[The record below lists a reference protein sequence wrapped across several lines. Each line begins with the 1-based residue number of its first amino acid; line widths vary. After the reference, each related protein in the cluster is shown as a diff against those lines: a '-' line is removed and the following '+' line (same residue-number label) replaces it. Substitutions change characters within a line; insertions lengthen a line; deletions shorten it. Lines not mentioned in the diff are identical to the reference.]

1 MAETSVPLS
10 SAPGKRPAPIPVCVT
25 PLEQVF
31 ARLSDWRK
39 ARGKV
44 YPLVTLLVVVLTGLM
59 CGQLGPTAIAEWCA
73 ELPFLTR
80 VAMGLPLGRRPSA
93 MMLCRLLWKLD
104 PEELETLL
112 RLWISEVN
120 VQLARTH
127 HRQRMAQTA
136 LDGKAQRGAA
146 KRGAQTAHLL
156 TAVSQELKTVLA
168 EVPVDSKTN
177 EITRVSALLKELLI
191 EGHLLTMDALL
202 TQREI
207 AQEIHDRHAD
217 YLMVVKHN
225 QPQLLEAIAICFAEE
240 PLVGEVRGT
249 ATTQG
254 KDHGR
259 WEVREIVTSTA
270 LNDYLDWPGIQ
281 QVMRITR
288 TVTRMSTS
296 ETSTE
301 TVYGITSLP
310 PERGSPELLLAANRG
325 HWTIES
331 MFWVRDVILGED
343 ACAVHKERS
352 SQTLAALRN
361 VVLALIRL
369 SGAKSFAKALRRYAA
384 RPIRAV
390 RTIRATG
397 GL

>member
-1 MAETSVPLS
+1 MAETSVPCTRVQS
-10 SAPGKRPAPIPVCVT
+10 KHPEPNPVRVT

-44 YPLVTLLVVVLTGLM
+44 YPLVTLLVVVLTGLL

-73 ELPFLTR
+73 ALPFLTR
-80 VAMGLPLGRRPSA
+80 VAMGLPLGRSPSP

-104 PEELETLL
+104 PEQLETVL

-120 VQLARTH
+120 SQLARKH
-127 HRQRMAQTA
+127 HPARIPQTA

-146 KRGAQTAHLL
+146 KRGAQNAHLL
-156 TAVSQELKTVLA
+156 TAISQELKTVLA
-168 EVPVDSKTN
+168 EVPVDCKTN
-177 EITRVSALLKELLI
+177 EITQVSTLLKKLVI

-207 AQEIHDRHAD
+207 AQEILDGKAH
-217 YLMVVKHN
+217 YLMLAKDN
-225 QPQLLEAIAICFAEE
+225 QPSLTEAIAICFAEE
-240 PLVGEVRGT
+240 PLVGEIRGT
-249 ATTQG
+249 AVTQG

-270 LNDYLDWPGIQ
+270 LNGYLDWPGVQ
-281 QVMRITR
+281 QVLRITR
-288 TVTRMSTS
+288 TVTKLSTG

-301 TVYGITSLP
+301 IVYGVTSLP
-310 PERGSPELLLAANRG
+310 PELGSPDLLLAANRG
-325 HWTIES
+325 HWAIES
-331 MFWVRDVILGED
+331 TFWVRDTVLGED

-361 VVLALIRL
+361 VVLALIL
-369 SGAKSFAKALRRYAA
+369 LTGATSFAQAIRRYAA

>member
-1 MAETSVPLS
+1 MAKTSVPLS
-10 SAPGKRPAPIPVCVT
+10 SASGKDPAPTRIRVT

-44 YPLVTLLVVVLTGLM
+44 YPLATLLVVVLTGLM

-80 VAMGLPLGRRPSA
+80 AALGLPLSRRPSA

-104 PEELETLL
+104 PDELETAL
-112 RLWISEVN
+112 RLWTVEVN
-120 VQLARTH
+120 AQLARTH
-127 HRQRMAQTA
+127 HRKRLKWIA
-136 LDGKAQRGAA
+136 LDGKAQRGAG
-146 KRGAQTAHLL
+146 KRGAKTAHLL
-156 TAVSQELKTVLA
+156 TAVSQELQTVLG
-168 EVPVDSKTN
+168 EVSVDSKTN
-177 EITRVSALLKELLI
+177 EITRVSALLKELVI

-207 AQEIHDRHAD
+207 AQEILDRQAD
-217 YLMVVKHN
+217 YLMVVKDN
-225 QPQLLEAIAICFAEE
+225 QPQLAEAIAICFAEE
-240 PLVGEVRGT
+240 PLIGEVRGT
-249 ATTQG
+249 AVTQG

-270 LNDYLDWPGIQ
+270 LNDYLDWPGVQ

-288 TVTRMSTS
+288 TVTKMSTG

-301 TVYGITSLP
+301 TVYGITSMP
-310 PERGSPELLLAANRG
+310 PERGSPEVLLEANRE

-331 MFWVRDVILGED
+331 LFWVRDMVLGED

-361 VVLALIRL
+361 AALALIRL
-369 SGAKSFAKALRRYAA
+369 SGAKSFAQALRRYAA
-384 RPIRAV
+384 RPIRAI